1 MEIAV
6 LLVVAGIVVLVQRR
20 RRRWSAGIEA
30 GGGASSWRPS
40 GGSGWPVDTAVRSR
54 TALSLAR
61 REARLLL
68 AHPAF
73 VIGALVLTALFLL
86 VLARFEA
93 DGYEPIAGDTTPQL
107 MCVLAAWGAIVAAN
121 LATLRSRRYRTD
133 ELFASLPSTPSTR
146 TSGHL
151 VACLAG
157 LPVGVIVLGATV
169 MAGRSRGYTG
179 WPLWLDV
186 AIGPLLVVGGGV
198 VGVLVARWLPWSGL
212 AYAAVVATMVL
223 QANIWHQDDIGRWL
237 HFSRHT
243 SYSAPAYLD
252 HFAGRLGWHVVYVVG
267 LIALGAL
274 LALVR
279 DGWSRATGALGVTAA
294 VLLVPSVLAQVQPYS
309 DADVARIVARLDTPE
324 AHQTCVEK
332 AGVTYCAYRNAAGY
346 ADSWEGPVSAVLANV
361 PASARPTGL
370 VVRLQPTEE
379 LLDNTLLDG
388 VRDWIE
394 ADPARVWHDDG
405 EVHVS
410 GGVGDDPGVAFRLAY
425 RTASAVV
432 GLPVSWT
439 AGVDQCVAAGQAR
452 SVATLWLAAMAAPS
466 GTESLSQLFD
476 DGAGRRL
483 VTLDYA
489 DTDGAWIVHE
499 QGTVVDPADVEGA
512 VRLLGRPMAEVR
524 NVLAEHWD
532 EVVDP
537 GTPAAALL
545 AWARADGTGLGE
557 PVGGAPTCPTR

>member
-1 MEIAV
+1 MEIAIL
-6 LLVVAGIVVLVQRR
+6 LLVAGVVVFVQRHR
-20 RRRWSAGIEA
+20 RRSSVGIEA
-30 GGGASSWRPS
+30 GGGGSTLRASKASA
-40 GGSGWPVDTAVRSR
+40 WPVDTAIQGR
-54 TALSLAR
+54 TALALAR
-61 REARLLL
+61 REARLLV

-73 VIGALVLTALFLL
+73 VIGALVLPALALL
-86 VLARFEA
+86 MVSRFEA

-107 MCVLAAWGAIVAAN
+107 MCVLAAWGAIVAAD

-133 ELFASLPSTPSTR
+133 ELFASLPSTPATR
-146 TSGHL
+146 TGGHL
-151 VACLAG
+151 LAGIAG
-157 LPVGVIVLGATV
+157 LPVGVVVLGVTV
-169 MAGRSRGYTG
+169 VGGRFVGYTG

-243 SYSAPAYLD
+243 AYSAPLYLD
-252 HFAGRLGWHVVYVVG
+252 DLAGRLGWHVVYVVG
-267 LIALGAL
+267 LIALGVL
-274 LALVR
+274 LTLVR
-279 DGWSRATGALGVTAA
+279 DGWSRACGAVAVVAA
-294 VLLVPSVLAQVQPYS
+294 VLLVPSVVAQVQPYS
-309 DADVARIVARLDTPE
+309 DADVARIVARLEDPE
-324 AHQTCVEK
+324 ANQTCVVR
-332 AGVTYCAYRNAAGY
+332 AGVTYCAVGDAAGY

-370 VVRLQPTEE
+370 VVRLRPTEE
-379 LLDNTLLDG
+379 LLDDTLLDG

-405 EVHVS
+405 EVHMS
-410 GGVGDDPGVAFRLAY
+410 GGVGDEPGVAFRLTY

-452 SVATLWLAAMAAPS
+452 SVATLWLAAMAAPW
-466 GTESLSQLFD
+466 GTESLRQLLD
-476 DGAGRRL
+476 EGDGRSPL
-483 VTLDYA
+483 TLDYA

-499 QGTVVDPADVEGA
+499 QGTVVDPADAEAARRLTAQPVA
-512 VRLLGRPMAEVR
+512 DVRAA
-524 NVLAEHWD
+524 LARHWD

-537 GTPAAALL
+537 ATPAATLL
-545 AWARADGTGLGE
+545 AWAGADGTGLGE